1 MMLSP
6 QKTELLKAFLA
17 GLPENIGLR
26 LAKAVEADHLAGFV
40 EILAGTA
47 STVCERSQVRDGIR
61 GRHTAV
67 FQGFEAG
74 PMRRGQT

>member
-26 LAKAVEADHLAGFV
+26 LAKAERFIYRHRDLEHLETGLRDAAALGARRRVLFRLRGNPPAGS
-40 EILAGTA
+40 L
-47 STVCERSQVRDGIR
+47 
-61 GRHTAV
+61 
-67 FQGFEAG
+67 
-74 PMRRGQT
+74 